1 MNKSYK
7 KHIAWS
13 FLIVGWF
20 VLGIF
25 FDEILFTAYFG
36 VGKYFK
42 NQNKTEKNL
51 VYINPDKNQEW
62 IVTKYV
68 PFELKTSKRIFE
80 EVEKVHPDV
89 SLDVYVRNL
98 NNWPWFGIH
107 EDEKFARIWTLK
119 MPLFLAYLKWSEQ
132 EHSAVLEKKY
142 TVEDKW
148 WKNEWAYASKNTL
161 ENGKE
166 YTVSQLL
173 KEMIVNSNETAAQ
186 ILRENIPES
195 YLDRVYAELGLTIEG
210 GRTEQD
216 DISLKEY
223 SSFFRILYNAA
234 YLSPK
239 TSEFA
244 LSLLTQTDFKEG
256 IIKWVPKGVQVANK
270 FWERIYIDETGKK
283 SYKIHDCWVVYYEQY
298 PYMICI
304 ASEWK
309 DEKTLAN
316 TIGETSRIVYE
327 EISKAY
333 PEKK

>member
-1 MNKSYK
+1 MNRSYK
-7 KHIAWS
+7 KRIAWS
-13 FLIVGWF
+13 FLIIGWF
-20 VLGIF
+20 LLGIF
-25 FDEILFTAYFG
+25 FDEIIFTAYSG
-36 VGKYFK
+36 VGRYFK
-42 NQNKTEKNL
+42 SLNKTEESL
-51 VYINPDKNQEW
+51 LYINPEKNQGW

-80 EVEKVHPDV
+80 EVEKINPDV
-89 SLDVYVRNL
+89 SLDVYFRNL

-132 EHSAVLEKKY
+132 EYSSVLEKKY
-142 TVEDKW
+142 TIQNKTVKD
-148 WKNEWAYASKNTL
+148 EWIYTPKNTL
-161 ENGKE
+161 EDGKE

-173 KEMIVNSNETAAQ
+173 REMIVNSNETAAQ
-186 ILRENIPES
+186 ILRENIPVS
-195 YLDRVYAELGLTIEG
+195 YIDRVYLELGLTLEG
-210 GRTEQD
+210 GRTDQD

-256 IIKWVPKGVQVANK
+256 IIKWVPKNVQVANK
-270 FWERIYIDETGKK
+270 FGERIYTNEAGEKF
-283 SYKIHDCWVVYYEQY
+283 YKIHDCGVVYYEQY

-304 ASEWK
+304 ASEGK
-309 DEKTLAN
+309 NEKILAN

-327 EISKAY
+327 EISRAY

>member
-1 MNKSYK
+1 M
-7 KHIAWS
+7 
-13 FLIVGWF
+13 
-20 VLGIF
+20 
-25 FDEILFTAYFG
+25 D
-36 VGKYFK
+36 KYFK
-42 NQNKTEKNL
+42 NSNNAEDRLKYISPGGNL
-51 VYINPDKNQEW
+51 EGSI
-62 IVTKYV
+62 TKYV

-80 EVEKVHPDV
+80 EIEKINPDV
-89 SLDVYVRNL
+89 SLSVYVRNL

-107 EDEKFARIWTLK
+107 EEEKFARIWALK

-132 EHSAVLEKKY
+132 EYSAVLEKTY
-142 TVEDKW
+142 TVENRW
-148 WKNEWAYASKNTL
+148 TKNEWIYTQKDTL
-161 ENGKE
+161 EEGKN

-173 KEMIVNSNETAAQ
+173 KEMIINSNETATL
-186 ILRENIPES
+186 ILRDNIPTS
-195 YLDRVYAELGLTIEG
+195 YLDRIYSELGLTLEG
-210 GRTEQD
+210 GRTDQD

-256 IIKWVPKGVQVANK
+256 IIKWVPKDVQVANK
-270 FWERIYIDETGKK
+270 FGERVYIDKAGVK
-283 SYKIHDCWVVYYEQY
+283 SYKIHDCGVVYYEQY

-304 ASEWK
+304 ASAWK
-309 DEKTLAN
+309 NEKILAN
-316 TIGETSRIVYE
+316 TIGETSKIVYE

>member
-13 FLIVGWF
+13 FLIVWWF

-25 FDEILFTAYFG
+25 SDRILFRVYSG
-36 VGKYFK
+36 MDRYFK
-42 NQNKTEKNL
+42 NSNNAENQL
-51 VYINPDKNQEW
+51 RYIGGVDLDGSM
-62 IVTKYV
+62 TKYV
-68 PFELKTSKRIFE
+68 PFELKTSKRIFD
-80 EVEKVHPDV
+80 EVEKINPDV
-89 SLDVYVRNL
+89 SLSVYVRNL

-107 EDEKFARIWTLK
+107 EEEKFARIWTLK

-132 EHSAVLEKKY
+132 EYSAVLEKTY
-142 TVEDKW
+142 TVENKW
-148 WKNEWAYASKNTL
+148 IENEWIYTPSNTL
-161 ENGKE
+161 EEGKN

-173 KEMIVNSNETAAQ
+173 KEMIINSNETATQ
-186 ILRENIPES
+186 ILLKNIPAS
-195 YLDRVYAELGLTIEG
+195 YINRVYSELGLTLEG
-210 GRTEQD
+210 ERTDQD

-270 FWERIYIDETGKK
+270 FWERVYVDNAGIKT
-283 SYKIHDCWVVYYEQY
+283 YKIHDCGVVYYEQY

-304 ASEWK
+304 ASTWK
-309 DEKTLAN
+309 NEKILAN
-316 TIGETSRIVYE
+316 TIGATSKIVYE